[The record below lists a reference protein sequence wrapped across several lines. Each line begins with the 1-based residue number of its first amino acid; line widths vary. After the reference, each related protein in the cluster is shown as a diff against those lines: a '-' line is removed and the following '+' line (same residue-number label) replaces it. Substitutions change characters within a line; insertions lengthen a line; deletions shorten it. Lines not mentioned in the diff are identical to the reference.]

1 MSDAPPPKV
10 CPVAHREQTTGNGTT
25 DFDHLRR
32 DWNEHSLWTDYADL
46 LERESV
52 VHSGAHGGFWTVSH
66 HADVKNALRD
76 HETFSSA
83 HGHRIPYVEAMGTIP
98 IDFDPPAHG
107 PYRDLL
113 VQAVSPRRVRELEPF
128 LQHTISELVSRFV
141 ERGGGDA
148 VTELALPLP
157 LTVLTEIV
165 GFSASTV
172 ATFRELTVAL
182 WADGTAEGQL
192 RGREALTEVLTN
204 EIRRHQ
210 RTRPDDYLSW
220 LLRAQIDDRAIREDE
235 VVSVLLSLAVA
246 GHETTMNSVGSLLY
260 LLATHQGE
268 QSRLRADTSLAPG
281 YVEEMLRLRTPAQ
294 AFARRTTRDADI
306 AGTTIPR
313 GEWVLLLNAAANRDP
328 RQFEKPDAFD
338 VNRSTRGH
346 LAFGWG
352 IHQCVG
358 ASLARL
364 ELRIVLEQLCTHP
377 AFVLDGEATF
387 SSLEAGTHYG
397 PTHLPIRVTKE
408 TP

>member
-1 MSDAPPPKV
+1 MSGQSLTAQPIS
-10 CPVAHREQTTGNGTT
+10 TT
-25 DFDHLRR
+25 
-32 DWNEHSLWTDYADL
+32 
-46 LERESV
+46 
-52 VHSGAHGGFWTVSH
+52 
-66 HADVKNALRD
+66 
-76 HETFSSA
+76 
-83 HGHRIPYVEAMGTIP
+83 YVETGMNTVCGLPTLTWSNENPLSIRLHMAASGPSVTMPTSKTLYATIKHFPRHTGTAFP
-98 IDFDPPAHG
+98 TWRRWAPFPSTSTP
-107 PYRDLL
+107 LL
-113 VQAVSPRRVRELEPF
+113 TARTVTYWCKQSPPRRVRELEPF
-128 LQHTISELVSRFV
+128 LQQTISELITEFV

-172 ATFRELTVAL
+172 ASFRELTVAL

-204 EIRRHQ
+204 EISRHQ
-210 RTRPDDYLSW
+210 QTQPDDYLSW

-235 VVSVLLSLAVA
+235 IVSILLSLAVA

-260 LLATHQGE
+260 LLATHQGD
-268 QSRLRADTSLAPG
+268 QIRLRGDASLAPG

-294 AFARRTTRDADI
+294 AFARRTTRDAEI

-328 RQFEKPDAFD
+328 RHFENPDAFD
-338 VNRSTRGH
+338 INRSARGH

-377 AFVLDGEATF
+377 AFVLDGEPTF

-397 PTHLPIRVTKE
+397 PTHLPIRFTKE
-408 TP
+408 TS